1 MKKGTETLRMVMTLV
16 IICVIS
22 AASLS
27 LVYQITEPKIRENQL
42 GEMKETLERILPEAV
57 AFDEPAIP
65 QAILDRTTGVKAVFI
80 GLDDN
85 RSEIGTAVIVEGP
98 GYQDFIRLFV
108 AFNADLTVIKSV
120 EVLDQQ
126 ETPGL
131 GSRIEEEGFIG
142 QFKGDL
148 KDDYDSIT
156 GATVSS
162 TTVIDLVGKALED
175 LKAIKEG
182 SIVEVIKEEVDAETE
197 ASPEYDSETQASP
210 KSNETINETGEE
222 NESGTV

>member
-1 MKKGTETLRMVMTLV
+1 MKKGTETLRMVLTLV
-16 IICVIS
+16 VICVIS

-42 GEMKETLERILPEAV
+42 GEMKLALERMLPEAA

-65 QAILDRTTGVKAVFI
+65 QEILDRTTGVKAVFV
-80 GLDDN
+80 GLSEN

-108 AFNADLTVIKSV
+108 AFNADLTQIKSV
-120 EVLDQQ
+120 EVLSQQ

-131 GSRIEEEGFIG
+131 GSRIEEDGFIG
-142 QFKGDL
+142 QFEGEL
-148 KDDYDSIT
+148 KEDYDAIT

-162 TTVIDLVGKALED
+162 TTVIELVKRALED
-175 LKAIKEG
+175 LKAIKDG
-182 SIVEVIKEEVDAETE
+182 SIVEIIREDVDAETE
-197 ASPEYDSETQASP
+197 ASPEWNQ
-210 KSNETINETGEE
+210 TINATDEVE
-222 NESGTV
+222 NDSSTV

>member
-16 IICVIS
+16 IICVVS

-42 GEMKETLERILPEAV
+42 GEMKEALERILPKAS

-65 QAILDRTTGVKAVFI
+65 QEILDRTTGVKAVFV
-80 GLDDN
+80 GLDEN
-85 RSEIGTAVIVEGP
+85 RSEVGTAVIVEGP
-98 GYQDFIRLFV
+98 GYQDFITLFV
-108 AFNADLTVIKSV
+108 AFNADLTEIKSV
-120 EVLDQQ
+120 EVLNQQ

-142 QFKGDL
+142 QFKGEIRE
-148 KDDYDSIT
+148 DYDAIT

-162 TTVIDLVGKALED
+162 TTVIDLVKKALED
-175 LKAIKEG
+175 LKAIKDG

-197 ASPEYDSETQASP
+197 ASPEYDAETQASP
-210 KSNETINETGEE
+210 ESNETGEE
-222 NESGTV
+222 NESTV